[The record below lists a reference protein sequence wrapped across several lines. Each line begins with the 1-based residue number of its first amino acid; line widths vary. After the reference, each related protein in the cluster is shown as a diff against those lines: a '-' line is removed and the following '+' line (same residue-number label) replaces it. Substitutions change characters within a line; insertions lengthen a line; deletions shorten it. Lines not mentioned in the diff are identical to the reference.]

1 MLLLNSTPRAL
12 PQQRSAARARRSRAL
27 RVCAL
32 GFSDEPAERRPE
44 KEAESLLSHAASL
57 LVLQPVMATDVG
69 PAFIAFLTAVAEQRG
84 ELRSYGA
91 LYSKIAS
98 RGRSWA
104 HVLTEAVLDSDTPFS
119 AAAAASTLTPAL
131 RAAVASDLGA
141 LRQLRVP
148 DATLALWAAQRVE
161 TSPAWRV
168 AAAALTPPPPCAEE
182 AAALT
187 RLLAEPAPAAC
198 GPPAT
203 PAQRAAMLQLLSSDW
218 EAAASELAD
227 WHARF
232 GFGLCASH
240 ADLEWRGGALT
251 PLSVTAVT
259 SDACHAELTAA
270 DALAQLLAAHAAGSA
285 DSARSC
291 LLAGDAEVAAGALQR
306 ARAWAGCERLRF
318 VRLGRSGLG
327 ASLPALLAALR
338 RQSATRFVVC
348 CDPGL
353 ELAPQSEA
361 HLELLGTLQARR
373 RGRDAALPPN
383 VMLVASSALPSGLK
397 AGEAAAGA
405 SLQPWFDAVIE
416 C

>member
-1 MLLLNSTPRAL
+1 MLLLNTTPRAL
-12 PQQRSAARARRSRAL
+12 PQQRSAARARRSPSL

-44 KEAESLLSHAASL
+44 KEADALLSHAASL
-57 LVLQPVMATDVG
+57 LVLQPVLLADAG

-84 ELRSYGA
+84 ELRTYGA

-104 HVLTEAVLDSDTPFS
+104 HVLTEAVLDSDTPFA

-141 LRQLRVP
+141 LRLLSVP

-161 TSPAWRV
+161 TSPAWRM
-168 AAAALTPPPPCAEE
+168 AAAALRPPPLCAEE

-187 RLLAEPAPAAC
+187 RLLAEPAPTAC

-203 PAQRAAMLQLLSSDW
+203 PAQRAAMLQILSSDW
-218 EAAASELAD
+218 EGAASELAD

-259 SDACHAELTAA
+259 SACHAELTAA
-270 DALAQLLAAHAAGSA
+270 DALAQLLAAHAASSA

-291 LLAGDAEVAAGALQR
+291 LLAGDSEVVAGALQR

-318 VRLGRSGLG
+318 VRLARSGLG

-373 RGRDAALPPN
+373 RGRDAALPSN

-397 AGEAAAGA
+397 AGEAAVGA